1 MSEEMELTPVE
12 ELTQVQ
18 ADAIFQ
24 SHQELLEG
32 CEKPEVRVKNIN
44 EGIKNLND
52 IEKILSKEEDNEMK
66 EKQIKADA
74 DIKAKDLEFQKW
86 KAEKEFEVKEKEI
99 QQRQKQAE
107 DELNFKKEQ
116 AEEEKKSKKIDIIVK
131 ILICLIPIIL
141 TSIATVIYI
150 KVTAKENRETL
161 MVTLFA
167 NEVMERIGNISNVTP
182 KDVTKEAFK
191 EACQKVNFK

>member
-1 MSEEMELTPVE
+1 MNEELTPVE

-24 SHQELLEG
+24 SHQELCEG
-32 CEKPEVRVKNIN
+32 CEKPEIRVKNIN

-52 IEKILSKEEDNEMK
+52 IEKILAKEEDNEMK
-66 EKQIKADA
+66 EKQMKAES
-74 DIKAKDLEFQKW
+74 DIKTKDLEFQKW
-86 KAEKEFEVKEKEI
+86 KAEKEFEVREKEI

-107 DELNFKKEQ
+107 DDLNFKKEQ
-116 AEEEKKSKKIDIIVK
+116 AEEEKKNRKVDIWIKIA
-131 ILICLIPIIL
+131 LCLIPIII

-167 NEVMERIGNISNVTP
+167 NEVMERIGDISNVTP

-191 EACQKVNFK
+191 QASQKVNFR